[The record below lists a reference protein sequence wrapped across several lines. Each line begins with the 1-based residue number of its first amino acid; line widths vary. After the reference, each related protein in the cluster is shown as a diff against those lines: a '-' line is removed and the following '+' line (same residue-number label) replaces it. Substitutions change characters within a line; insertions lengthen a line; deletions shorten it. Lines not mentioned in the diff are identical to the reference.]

1 MEKHMDE
8 DQIRNA
14 LNDRNL
20 RRVADA
26 TGIHHNTLVR
36 FRKGHNPP
44 RESTLDVLRE
54 YLSR

>member
-1 MEKHMDE
+1 MDE

-26 TGIHHNTLVR
+26 TGIHHKTLVR